1 MTDLEKR
8 KCRKAGLL
16 DVVGS
21 RHRSAMNSQV
31 LGCTA
36 SLTRPSLGT
45 RPPSVCAPCR

>member
-16 DVVGS
+16 DVGS
-21 RHRSAMNSQV
+21 RSRSAVNSQV
-31 LGCTA
+31 LGLTA